1 MRDEF
6 EMISHEAGNYKMF
19 VVNML
24 YRTPHVHKDFEV
36 CLLLDGSLSLL
47 SRGRTFTYK
56 KGDLWVVNP
65 FESHELAASQPALIL
80 SLQIS
85 PSFFASV
92 FPQMENLEFSLEAPA
107 DPRALRSSLLEIA
120 SAYFQKEG
128 EDASLRLAGLIFLF
142 FDRLLSSIPHVRLP
156 EKERQMTATK
166 ARRIRIISDYIDA
179 HYSEKLLLTDI
190 AGELGLTMSW
200 LSHFFKDAFGMS
212 FQAYL
217 MKIRCEKARQLLL
230 LTDFTLLDISIA
242 CGFSDIKY
250 LNKGFARQFGCSPRQ
265 YRLHFESEDL
275 ALQQRSMLSTQ
286 EVLSASTSR
295 IILEAYLE

>member
-6 EMISHEAGNYKMF
+6 EVISHEAGNYKMF

-85 PSFFASV
+85 PSFFAPV

-107 DPRALRSSLLEIA
+107 DPRVLLASLLEIA

-142 FDRLLSSIPHVRLP
+142 FDRLLSAIPHVRLP

-166 ARRIRIISDYIDA
+166 ARRIRTISDYIDE
-179 HYSEKLLLTDI
+179 HYSEKLLLTDHRGQ
-190 AGELGLTMSW
+190 AGADHELAVPLLQGRLRHVLPGLPDEDPVRKSPPASPADG
-200 LSHFFKDAFGMS
+200 LHASGYQHR
-212 FQAYL
+212 L
-217 MKIRCEKARQLLL
+217 RLL
-230 LTDFTLLDISIA
+230 
-242 CGFSDIKY
+242 
-250 LNKGFARQFGCSPRQ
+250 
-265 YRLHFESEDL
+265 
-275 ALQQRSMLSTQ
+275 
-286 EVLSASTSR
+286 
-295 IILEAYLE
+295 

>member
-1 MRDEF
+1 
-6 EMISHEAGNYKMF
+6 
-19 VVNML
+19 
-24 YRTPHVHKDFEV
+24 
-36 CLLLDGSLSLL
+36 
-47 SRGRTFTYK
+47 
-56 KGDLWVVNP
+56 
-65 FESHELAASQPALIL
+65 
-80 SLQIS
+80 
-85 PSFFASV
+85 
-92 FPQMENLEFSLEAPA
+92 MENLEFSLEPPA

-120 SAYFQKEG
+120 SGYFQKEG

-142 FDRLLSSIPHVRLP
+142 FDRLLSAIPHVRLP

-166 ARRIRIISDYIDA
+166 ARRIRTISDYIDV

-190 AGELGLTMSW
+190 ADELGLTMSW

-295 IILEAYLE
+295 IILEGYLE